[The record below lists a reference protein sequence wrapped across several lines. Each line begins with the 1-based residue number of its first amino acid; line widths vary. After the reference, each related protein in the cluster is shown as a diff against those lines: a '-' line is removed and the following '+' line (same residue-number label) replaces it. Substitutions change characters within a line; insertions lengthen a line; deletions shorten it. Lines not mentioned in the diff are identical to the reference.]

1 MARVVGWLLV
11 PIGWIVFAL
20 GAFLAWSTWDAV
32 AWGVDSFSPLAA
44 AAAGLGTVATV
55 VGLGALL
62 GRPRFLC
69 LATAAIGL
77 MAVAFASDLI
87 ARGAGGS
94 LFGDLDGWQG
104 SDAGGISSLAP
115 AWACSARL
123 QDSMAANHGIPF
135 IVHIS
140 LSFANALYADAPLAD
155 VPFTS

>member
-44 AAAGLGTVATV
+44 GAAGLGTIATV

-62 GRPRFLC
+62 GRPRSLC
-69 LATAAIGL
+69 VATAALGL
-77 MAVAFASDLI
+77 MAVVLAIDLV

-94 LFGDLDGWQG
+94 LLGDLDGWQG

-115 AWACSARL
+115 AWAVLVEGIVLVAVGVALGARRG
-123 QDSMAANHGIPF
+123 ATRRAG
-135 IVHIS
+135 
-140 LSFANALYADAPLAD
+140 D
-155 VPFTS
+155 VVPS

>member
-77 MAVAFASDLI
+77 MAAAFATDLI

-115 AWACSARL
+115 AWAVLVEGMVLVGVGVALGARRRT
-123 QDSMAANHGIPF
+123 DGGARD
-135 IVHIS
+135 IVPS
-140 LSFANALYADAPLAD
+140 
-155 VPFTS
+155 